1 MASASR
7 QLRWVDYLSD
17 EDLAF
22 LRRFVLAS
30 GSLKEVAAGY
40 GISYPTV
47 RLRLDRLI
55 AKITVIESNEIT
67 SEFRRARAQHAEGKI
82 DAETLERCWRRIGAS
97 RSLPTLALC
106 LASRCSPFRARV
118 LPEFCWDD
126 LEATD
131 GQRGIGA
138 PPEQGQSFHR
148 LRVERGAEPT
158 VTVLTIDTRNR
169 RSSLRTLGSDPY
181 EGVDAAGYLSC
192 GITFPMAASISR
204 ARLATRGR

>member
-82 DAETLERCWRRIGAS
+82 DAETL
-97 RSLPTLALC
+97 
-106 LASRCSPFRARV
+106 
-118 LPEFCWDD
+118 
-126 LEATD
+126 
-131 GQRGIGA
+131 
-138 PPEQGQSFHR
+138 
-148 LRVERGAEPT
+148 
-158 VTVLTIDTRNR
+158 
-169 RSSLRTLGSDPY
+169 RTLLAAYRSEQEPA
-181 EGVDAAGYLSC
+181 DAGAH
-192 GITFPMAASISR
+192 AA
-204 ARLATRGR
+204 